1 MNLKNKNESISSD
14 FHQNSKPK
22 KHKKPSQVTFIKIIN
37 LKSINKST
45 LGNFHLDNTPK
56 YKKQV
61 SSTYDTL
68 KKRCI
73 KIVDIL

>member
-1 MNLKNKNESISSD
+1 MKASQVTFIKTVSLKNI
-14 FHQNSKPK
+14 K
-22 KHKKPSQVTFIKIIN
+22 KTSQVTFIKIIN

-45 LGNFHLDNTPK
+45 LGNFNLDNTPK
-56 YKKQV
+56 NKKQV

-73 KIVDIL
+73 KIVDTYCNK